1 MIFNKINQGLST
13 MAKANLENEK
23 FGIEIEV
30 CGASRAKIASEVAAA
45 LNGRITARNEGP
57 YQTYTV
63 RDDRGRDWKIMN
75 DGSLAVV
82 NGHKGSEIVTPV
94 LTYPQDLEYLEKV
107 VKAIK
112 DAGGCTNKSAS
123 IHCHVS
129 AKEHTVKSLC
139 NLAKMVYKN
148 EDIIFKAL
156 NVLPERRVRFAKP
169 MDDEF
174 INKVVSER
182 PETKTKLNESWFGY
196 YLPNP
201 QRYESHRY
209 RGLNLNNI
217 FGYLDTIEYR
227 YANSSLNINKIVSYI
242 QLYLAMSVKARN
254 AKSTSHVK
262 INTDNPKFNFRVWLV
277 SGLGMVGDE
286 FKSARYYL
294 TRNLEGDSA
303 WR

>member
-1 MIFNKINQGLST
+1 
-13 MAKANLENEK
+13 
-23 FGIEIEV
+23 
-30 CGASRAKIASEVAAA
+30 
-45 LNGRITARNEGP
+45 
-57 YQTYTV
+57 
-63 RDDRGRDWKIMN
+63 MN

-94 LTYPQDLEYLEKV
+94 LTYPQDIEYLKKV
-107 VKAIK
+107 VQAIK
-112 DAGGCTNKSAS
+112 DAGGRTNNSAS

-156 NVLPERRVRFAKP
+156 NVLPERRARFAKP
-169 MDDEF
+169 MDDDF

-182 PETKTKLNESWFGY
+182 PETKTKLNESWFGH

-201 QRYESHRY
+201 QRYENHRY

-217 FGYLDTIEYR
+217 FRDLDTIEYR
-227 YANSSLNINKIVSYI
+227 YSNSSLNIYKILSYI
-242 QLYLAMSVKARN
+242 QLCLCLSVKARN
-254 AKSTSHVK
+254 SKSTSHQK
-262 INTDNPKFNFRVWLV
+262 IQTDNPKFNFRVFLV

-286 FKSARYYL
+286 FKNARYYL
-294 TRNLEGDSA
+294 TKNLEGNSA